1 LKLRSVL
8 TALFVR
14 PDLLPAARIGRSNP
28 WADAL
33 DQERSAPFTNF
44 GLKSPFGKGEL
55 DPLFFVEAGDRPLGF
70 SRVFETERLALNWF
84 VRLVERRDVYGYW
97 RQDLPVGP
105 FGKPEEYKLAD
116 QAVQAITIHSCRA
129 FTARGAAE
137 SALSSLKKHFDAP
150 ALSWNRSPQGDEVL
164 ANIKSF
170 LSKIT

>member
-1 LKLRSVL
+1 LN
-8 TALFVR
+8 AFFVR

-28 WADAL
+28 WTEAL
-33 DQERSAPFTNF
+33 NRERSAPFTNF
-44 GLKSPFGKGEL
+44 GLKSPFEKGEL

-105 FGKPEEYKLAD
+105 FGKPEEYKQAD
-116 QAVQAITIHSCRA
+116 QFVQAITIHSCRA

-137 SALSSLKKHFDAP
+137 NALDNLKKHFDVP
-150 ALSWNRSPQGDEVL
+150 TLSWRPSSEGDEVL